1 MRAGSVKKTLK
12 YLLGLLF
19 VLMLIVGVLRLLAAP
34 IPGHPYFKRDGFLV
48 IAHRG
53 GRSLGPENT
62 LYTFRRAVDLGVDV
76 LEMDVH
82 PTRDGRLAVLH
93 DSTLDRTTNGSG
105 PVGRYTLAELKKLD
119 AAYRWSPDQGE
130 SFPLRGKGLSI
141 PALSEVFEAF
151 PQMRMNI
158 EIKAFGQGELSAM
171 CRLIHDFGMSQKVM
185 VASFKSG
192 TLKKFRSTCPGIATS
207 AGASEVL
214 LFFALQRL
222 HLESVYSPAYQALQV
237 PRSYGD
243 LQVVTKRFLEAA
255 HARNLK
261 VHVWTINGVDDMH
274 DLLQLGVDGIMTDYP
289 QRLLKLV
296 ANQNKTGLKSSCSI
310 IEAHR

>member
-1 MRAGSVKKTLK
+1 MRADTVKKICK

-19 VLMLIVGVLRLLAAP
+19 GLMLLFGVLRLLATPAADCP
-34 IPGHPYFKRDGFLV
+34 FFKPDKFLV

-82 PTRDGRLAVLH
+82 QTKDGKLVVLH
-93 DSTLDRTTNGSG
+93 DSTVDRTTNGTG
-105 PVGRYTLAELKKLD
+105 PVDHYTLSELKKLD
-119 AAYRWSPDQGE
+119 AAYRWSPDQGK
-130 SFPLRGKGLSI
+130 SFPLRGTGLSI

-158 EIKAFGQGELSAM
+158 EIKAPGQGELSAF
-171 CRLIHDFGMSQKVM
+171 CRLIHDSGMPQKVLT
-185 VASFKSG
+185 ASFDADI
-192 TLKKFRSTCPGIATS
+192 LKKFRSICPGIATS
-207 AGASEVL
+207 AGASEVM
-214 LFFALQRL
+214 LFYALQKL
-222 HLESVYSPAYQALQV
+222 HLESVYSPDYQALQV
-237 PRSYGD
+237 PRSYGA
-243 LQVVTKRFLEAA
+243 LQVVTKRFVDAA

-261 VHVWTINGVDDMH
+261 VHVWTINHVDEMQK
-274 DLLQLGVDGIMTDYP
+274 LLQLGVDGIMTDYP

-296 ANQNKTGLKSSCSI
+296 PNQNKTGLKS
-310 IEAHR
+310 R